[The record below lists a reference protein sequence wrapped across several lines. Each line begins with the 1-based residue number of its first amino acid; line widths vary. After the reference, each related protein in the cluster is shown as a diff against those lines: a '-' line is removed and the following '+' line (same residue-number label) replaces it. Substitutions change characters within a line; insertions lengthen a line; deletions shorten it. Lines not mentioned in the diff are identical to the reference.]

1 MYDMH
6 LHRTLLILEEK
17 KRLQQEE
24 HIISNQATENYT
36 VKKFCTLLKTIY

>member
-17 KRLQQEE
+17 RLQQEE
-24 HIISNQATENYT
+24 HVISNQATENYT